1 MSHPLLRRLSERVL
15 LLDGAMGTLLHDAGV
30 PIGSCFD
37 DLNRSKPELVASV
50 HRAYLNAGADLI
62 ETNTYGA
69 NRPKLAEYGL
79 QDHVRIIN
87 LRGVKIAREAREIVG
102 SEAFVIGSVGPAH
115 RAGEPITLDQIR
127 GLEEVYA
134 EQVGALLE
142 GGVDGIAIETI
153 SDLREMV
160 VAVRAVRA
168 NSDLPL
174 IALMSFAEDATT
186 IAGNSLDDVVAEL
199 LELGVDVIGANC
211 SIGPGKMLPIVE
223 AIAHQARS
231 VHGSDVPVATM
242 PNAGWPMR
250 IDDRVMY
257 SSSPEYLGR
266 FAAEAVAAG
275 ARLVGGCCGTT
286 PDHTRAM
293 CTAINGTS
301 PSLETSRPTLTVVT
315 MPDPASAEPDE
326 PTQLARTL
334 GHEFAICVEID
345 PPKGMNPK
353 KAIDGA
359 RMLRDAGVTAINVAD
374 SPMARVRMSALMVSH
389 LIQAQVG
396 IETIVHFTTRD
407 RSLMAIQS
415 ELLGAHAAG
424 IRNILALTG
433 DPPSLG
439 DYPTSSAVYDIDSV
453 GLINVL
459 NQMNQGVDSAGAAL
473 GRAASFTIACAVDPT
488 RSDLE
493 LEAQRLQNKLDAGA
507 HFVMTQPIFDVAVW
521 TRFLDVFGGPLPV
534 PVMIGI
540 LPLQSSRH
548 AEFLHN
554 EVPGITLTTAA
565 LQRMHD
571 AGANGR
577 EEGVAMARELLL
589 ELRPFA
595 QGVYLMP
602 SFGRYEV
609 AAEVLDG
616 VLAAGAV

>member
-1 MSHPLLRRLSERVL
+1 M
-15 LLDGAMGTLLHDAGV
+15 A
-30 PIGSCFD
+30 
-37 DLNRSKPELVASV
+37 
-50 HRAYLNAGADLI
+50 
-62 ETNTYGA
+62 
-69 NRPKLAEYGL
+69 
-79 QDHVRIIN
+79 
-87 LRGVKIAREAREIVG
+87 
-102 SEAFVIGSVGPAH
+102 
-115 RAGEPITLDQIR
+115 
-127 GLEEVYA
+127 
-134 EQVGALLE
+134 
-142 GGVDGIAIETI
+142 
-153 SDLREMV
+153 

-174 IALMSFAEDATT
+174 IAFMSFAEDATT
-186 IAGNSLDDVVAEL
+186 IAGNSLEDVVAEL
-199 LELGVDVIGANC
+199 LALGVDVIGANC
-211 SIGPGKMLPIVE
+211 SVGPGKMLPIVE
-223 AIAHQARS
+223 QMTAQVRAFTAR
-231 VHGSDVPVATM
+231 DVPVATM

-293 CTAINGTS
+293 CAAINGTT
-301 PSLETSRPTLTVVT
+301 PGDTAAPMITVVT
-315 MPDPASAEPDE
+315 MPDPTSSEPDE
-326 PTQLARTL
+326 PTKLARTL
-334 GHEFAICVEID
+334 GREFAICVEID

-359 RMLRDAGVTAINVAD
+359 KLLRDAGVTAINVAD

-439 DYPTSSAVYDIDSV
+439 DYPNSSAVYDIDSV
-453 GLINVL
+453 GLIGVL
-459 NQMNQGVDSAGAAL
+459 SQMNQGVDSAGAAL

-493 LEAQRLQNKLDAGA
+493 LEAERLQRKLDAGA
-507 HFVMTQPIFDVAVW
+507 HFVMTQPIFDVDVW
-521 TRFLDVFGGPLPV
+521 TRFLEIYGGPLPV

-554 EVPGITLTTAA
+554 EVPGITLTPSA

-577 EEGVAMARELLL
+577 EEGVRMAQELLT
-589 ELRPFA
+589 ELRPLA

-609 AAEVLDG
+609 AAEVLGG